1 MNAQEQLNYQE
12 GINNF
17 ANAHAATVATVT
29 GLQQQNATLQELPPA
44 MQQQI
49 NVMCMQAVVID
60 ITCMVAVGLY
70 TRHGRLRACARVSP
84 PPNSMGG
91 AQMR

>member
-12 GINNF
+12 GINDF

-29 GLQQQNATLQELPPA
+29 GLQQQNATLQELLPV

-49 NVMCMQAVVID
+49 NAMCTQMANMHMANA
-60 ITCMVAVGLY
+60 TN
-70 TRHGRLRACARVSP
+70 TTP
-84 PPNSMGG
+84 PPNYQNFGYQGRGG
-91 AQMR
+91 RGGGRGGKG